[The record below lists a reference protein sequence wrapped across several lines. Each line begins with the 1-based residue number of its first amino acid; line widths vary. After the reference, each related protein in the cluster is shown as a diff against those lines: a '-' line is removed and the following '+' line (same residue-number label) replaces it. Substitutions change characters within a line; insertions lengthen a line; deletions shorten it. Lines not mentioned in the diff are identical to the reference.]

1 MNWKKIID
9 VLFLFAENSIYLLIG
24 VILTVA
30 SYFIIYNI
38 AVEMVHFSFGNGIIR
53 SVVEILDQTLLVLML
68 IEILYTIRVSL
79 KEHVLKP
86 EPFLIVAVIAAVRRI
101 LIMSVEVAHVPERF
115 NQFMIEISVLGV
127 LIFVFIAGMMIMKKM
142 KNEA

>member
-38 AVEMVHFSFGNGIIR
+38 AVEMVHFSFDSGIIR

-101 LIMSVEVAHVPERF
+101 LIISVEVAHVPERF